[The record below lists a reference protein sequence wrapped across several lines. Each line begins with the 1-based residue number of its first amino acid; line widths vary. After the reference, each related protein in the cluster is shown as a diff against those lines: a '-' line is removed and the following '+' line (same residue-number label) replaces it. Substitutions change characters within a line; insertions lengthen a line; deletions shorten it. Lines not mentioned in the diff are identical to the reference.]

1 MTEARTS
8 RPPHTDRSFGSV
20 ADATGGFV
28 DAVRCSSATHGVDA
42 SASLADG
49 LCVSQTTYSQ
59 HGADVS
65 ACLMSME
72 RSSKT
77 DGARPTRS
85 VAGQLG
91 ASSLENAPD
100 LGNTSGVC
108 RRRHNGAQPDR
119 LQAMLR
125 QDTRTAARRL
135 CNCLPPGVRQCLI
148 IAIVV
153 PGCMAFKGPACGS
166 QHMSGFTAHSSDKL
180 SWDTIPVFIFSA
192 PRLRA
197 CLLWPVPPHV
207 LRAQPW
213 LMHVMQAADH
223 VTSNH

>member
-72 RSSKT
+72 RSSKM

-100 LGNTSGVC
+100 LGKTQAVYAAGATMALNPIVC
-108 RRRHNGAQPDR
+108 RHSSARIHEPPLAGSAT
-119 LQAMLR
+119 ASR
-125 QDTRTAARRL
+125 Q
-135 CNCLPPGVRQCLI
+135 
-148 IAIVV
+148 
-153 PGCMAFKGPACGS
+153 ACGS
-166 QHMSGFTAHSSDKL
+166 AWSSRSL
-180 SWDTIPVFIFSA
+180 CRCVWRSRG
-192 PRLRA
+192 RLAGLNTCRA
-197 CLLWPVPPHV
+197 SPH
-207 LRAQPW
+207 
-213 LMHVMQAADH
+213 
-223 VTSNH
+223 

>member
-1 MTEARTS
+1 MASTHLHRLPTDFASPRPRTHSMVLTS
-8 RPPHTDRSFGSV
+8 RPVSCLWSGAARRTVLGRPARLLGSW
-20 ADATGGFV
+20 A
-28 DAVRCSSATHGVDA
+28 RQ
-42 SASLADG
+42 
-49 LCVSQTTYSQ
+49 VSKM
-59 HGADVS
+59 H
-65 ACLMSME
+65 
-72 RSSKT
+72 
-77 DGARPTRS
+77 PTW
-85 VAGQLG
+85 
-91 ASSLENAPD
+91 
-100 LGNTSGVC
+100 GNTSGVC

-213 LMHVMQAADH
+213 LMHVMQAADQQSLNRSCDSSMSDP
-223 VTSNH
+223 TPRDDPRSAT

>member
-1 MTEARTS
+1 
-8 RPPHTDRSFGSV
+8 
-20 ADATGGFV
+20 
-28 DAVRCSSATHGVDA
+28 
-42 SASLADG
+42 
-49 LCVSQTTYSQ
+49 
-59 HGADVS
+59 
-65 ACLMSME
+65 
-72 RSSKT
+72 
-77 DGARPTRS
+77 
-85 VAGQLG
+85 
-91 ASSLENAPD
+91 
-100 LGNTSGVC
+100 
-108 RRRHNGAQPDR
+108 
-119 LQAMLR
+119 MLR

-213 LMHVMQAADH
+213 LMHVMQAADQQSLNRSCDSSMSDPTPRDDPRRPETDESTAVERGEFDECEAQRRQRAAQGAH
-223 VTSNH
+223 TIRWATAASAYRTYVEVPLLPESCVSTCGRAGGAAGGAASGRAASEAAKCVVRASASRWLGDA